1 MVSPIYLL
9 SFHRYLFVARS
20 GQREVGGEGQREV
33 GGEGQR
39 EVGGEGQD
47 VRRKRCLEV
56 CRKRSCHVSFNW
68 LQEVFDAVRGV

>member
-9 SFHRYLFVARS
+9 SLHRYLFVARS
-20 GQREVGGEGQREV
+20 GQREV